1 MLIDLHTHTKPKSD
15 DSFLS
20 PEDLIINAKKAGLD
34 GLCLTEHDWFWSGE
48 SLEHLSREF
57 GFLLIAGV
65 EINTEEGHIIAFGID
80 EYEFGMHHVSFLRD
94 VLDREDGFMILAH
107 PYRRVFSIDGD
118 IGEAVDRYC
127 RNPVFQYV
135 DTIEVLNG
143 QGKER
148 QNSFSKELAR
158 RLGWNGVGGSD
169 AHEVKDIPS
178 YATCFKRKIRNRE
191 ELIQELKA
199 GRYQPA
205 ALRRN
210 G

>member
-34 GLCLTEHDWFWSGE
+34 GLCFTEHDWFWSAE

-65 EINTEEGHIIAFGID
+65 EINTEEGHMIAFGID
-80 EYEFGMHHVSFLRD
+80 KYEFGMHHASFLRD
-94 VLDREDGFMILAH
+94 VLDRESGFMILAH

-118 IGEAVDRYC
+118 IDEAVDRYC

-135 DTIEVLNG
+135 DTLEVLNG

-158 RLGWNGVGGSD
+158 RLGLNGVGGSD

-178 YATCFKRKIRNRE
+178 YATCFERKIGSRE

-199 GRYQPA
+199 GRYRPA